1 MYNIVCIHIFNYK
14 TGAIMEIDTISMRVR
29 KSTGLTQKK
38 FAKKYGI
45 PVSTVRKHDQKVV
58 VPGQVISN
66 YYKLIEKY
74 PIIMANMIAE
84 LV

>member
-1 MYNIVCIHIFNYK
+1 
-14 TGAIMEIDTISMRVR
+14 MEIDIISLRVR
-29 KSTGLTQKK
+29 KSTGLSQKK

-45 PVSTVRKHDQKVV
+45 PISTVRKHEQLVV

-74 PIIMANMIAE
+74 PDIMADMIAG

>member
-1 MYNIVCIHIFNYK
+1 
-14 TGAIMEIDTISMRVR
+14 
-29 KSTGLTQKK
+29 
-38 FAKKYGI
+38 
-45 PVSTVRKHDQKVV
+45 VV

-74 PIIMANMIAE
+74 PDIIADMIAG